1 MNNFYFSKLLMK
13 EKTFNCYKNI
23 FWVLPKNNILILEN
37 VNFLDYYLNNFLHV
51 LSDVSNWSNLNL
63 IHKNENKFKYLSL

>member
-23 FWVLPKNNILILEN
+23 FWILSKKQYPNIR
-37 VNFLDYYLNNFLHV
+37 
-51 LSDVSNWSNLNL
+51 
-63 IHKNENKFKYLSL
+63 KRKFPRLLFK